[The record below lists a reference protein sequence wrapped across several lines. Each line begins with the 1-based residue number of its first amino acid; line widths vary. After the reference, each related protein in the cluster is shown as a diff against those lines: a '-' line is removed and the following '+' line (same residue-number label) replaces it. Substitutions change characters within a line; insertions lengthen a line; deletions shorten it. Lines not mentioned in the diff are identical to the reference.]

1 MNDNT
6 SPSSPAQPH
15 RGIDLLAI
23 GFGTVVAMWIVG
35 YLTHMPLI
43 QAPGEIVFVLLIA
56 VLLGGGFVLGRYGR
70 RNIGGAI
77 VAGLITA
84 TLNLLVLGALLADMK
99 EGGPSPLLW
108 LPGYFLATVGIM
120 VIGWL
125 IGLRKFVERPTNW
138 AAMFAI
144 ATVGAVA
151 LVVSAGG
158 LVTGFDA
165 GFSVPDWPNTY
176 GSNMFLFPL
185 SRMTGGIY
193 YEHTHRMAGAL
204 VGLTAFAL
212 MIWTWTTDRSRS
224 IKWFTTAA
232 FVLVCI
238 QGVLGGVWVTKVD
251 PADAQTMADAVV
263 LPDGTFIAEPSLI
276 YVILHGTTGQM
287 ILALFVALAA
297 MMTTTWQRKDLGAPE
312 PSAPIDR
319 NISLLLVIGL
329 TVQLMLGVW
338 TRKTDGGAAVLLH
351 ITMAA
356 FIAVLAIGASVR
368 ATALWG
374 NRYPVLK
381 RTGVALGILVV
392 VQLCLGLLALLFRN
406 TPSTS
411 TVVVGSD
418 QVSAAGDAIFTTLH
432 QSTGAALLALAAL
445 LLTWN
450 YRLLKQPEMPAK
462 QPTKPG
468 APPTPP
474 PDTRKQAPTEAL
486 A

>member
-1 MNDNT
+1 MNDQT
-6 SPSSPAQPH
+6 STPTPTRPH
-15 RGIDLLAI
+15 HGIDLLAV

-43 QAPGEIVFVLLIA
+43 QAPGALVFALLIA

-70 RNIGGAI
+70 RNLGGAI
-77 VAGLITA
+77 LTGLIA
-84 TLNLLVLGALLADMK
+84 AVLNLLVLGALLADMK

-108 LPGYFLATVGIM
+108 LPGYFLATIGI
-120 VIGWL
+120 VVVGWL
-125 IGLRKFVERPTNW
+125 IGLKNHVDRPTNW
-138 AAMFAI
+138 AALFAL

-204 VGLTAFAL
+204 VGLTAMAL
-212 MIWTWTTDRSRS
+212 MIWTWTTRRSRS

-238 QGVLGGVWVTKVD
+238 QGVLGGVWVTEVD
-251 PADAQTMADAVV
+251 PADVEAMAHAVA
-263 LPDGTFIAEPSLI
+263 LPDGTFAAEPSLI
-276 YVILHGTTGQM
+276 YVILHGTTGQL
-287 ILALFVALAA
+287 ILAMFVALAA
-297 MMTTTWQRKDLGAPE
+297 MMTTTWQREGIEAREQAAAIDLPL
-312 PSAPIDR
+312 SM
-319 NISLLLVIGL
+319 LLVIGL

-351 ITMAA
+351 ITLAA
-356 FIAVLAIGASVR
+356 FIAVLAVGASVR

-374 NRYPVLK
+374 KRYPVLK
-381 RTGVALGILVV
+381 RTGAAVGILIV
-392 VQLCLGLLALLFRN
+392 VQLCLGLLALLFRD
-406 TPSTS
+406 TPATS

-418 QVSAAGDAIFTTLH
+418 QVSSAGDAIFTTLH

-450 YRLLKQPEMPAK
+450 YRLLKPPPMPAK
-462 QPTKPG
+462 QPSSAG
-468 APPTPP
+468 AP
-474 PDTRKQAPTEAL
+474 A
-486 A
+486 